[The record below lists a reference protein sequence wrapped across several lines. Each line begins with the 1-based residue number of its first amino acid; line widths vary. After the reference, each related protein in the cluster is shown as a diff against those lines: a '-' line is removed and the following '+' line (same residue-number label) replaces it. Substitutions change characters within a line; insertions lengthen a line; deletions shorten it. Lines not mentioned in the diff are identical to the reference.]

1 MSALSGSSSRKTEMK
16 TLILAAAAILTLGL
30 GSAFANTPATQLS
43 PQETQRAI
51 GKYAEQN
58 WSRPAHER
66 ILLAQQQTRS
76 LDAEHPSENRMY
88 PIPQGG

>member
-1 MSALSGSSSRKTEMK
+1 MSALYGSSSRRTEMK
-16 TLILAAAAILTLGL
+16 TLILAAAAIFTLGL

-43 PQETQRAI
+43 SQQTQRTI

-66 ILLAQQQTRS
+66 ILLALQQTRS
-76 LDAEHPSENRMY
+76 LNAEHPSENRMY
-88 PIPQGG
+88 PVPEGG